1 MLWSVEMRSS
11 CEKKLRGT
19 ANRYGMNIINLEVD
33 VDHVHINIEIPPQRS
48 VGEAVRILKSVSAR
62 RMFKEWPVL
71 KRKLWGGNLW
81 EGSYFARGVGD
92 GVTADMVKRYI
103 ENHSEKAQNSKQLKL
118 FPKGK
123 A

>member
-1 MLWSVEMRSS
+1 MRSS

-71 KRKLWGGNLW
+71 K
-81 EGSYFARGVGD
+81 GSYGAETFGKEVILLGES
-92 GVTADMVKRYI
+92 GTA
-103 ENHSEKAQNSKQLKL
+103 
-118 FPKGK
+118 
-123 A
+123 